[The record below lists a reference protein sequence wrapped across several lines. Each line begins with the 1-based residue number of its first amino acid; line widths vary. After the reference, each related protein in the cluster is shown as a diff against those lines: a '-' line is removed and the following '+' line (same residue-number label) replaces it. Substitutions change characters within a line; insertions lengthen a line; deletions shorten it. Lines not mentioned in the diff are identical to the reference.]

1 MRKTTLGFGAGLVL
15 VSALMV
21 SSPVY
26 AHCVPLIRQAEAAIT
41 TAQGSADPTRLDQA
55 KALVKE
61 AWALK
66 DKGDHDTAAAKAQ
79 EALAMVKQ

>member
-15 VSALMV
+15 AGALMV

-41 TAQGSADPTRLDQA
+41 KAQGSEDAARLDDA

-66 DKGDHDTAAAKAQ
+66 DKGDHDTAAEKAKQ
-79 EALAMVKQ
+79 ALALVKQ

>member
-1 MRKTTLGFGAGLVL
+1 MRKVTLGFGVGLVL
-15 VSALMV
+15 AGALLV
-21 SSPVY
+21 SSPVH

-41 TAQGSADPTRLDQA
+41 GAQGSEDPARLDQA

-66 DKGDHDTAAAKAQ
+66 DKGDHDTAAEKAK
-79 EALAMVKQ
+79 EALAMVNQ